1 MPHCCWGSHCP
12 YHHCH
17 HGYYPGWVGPF
28 APPPAYPPPPQ
39 ASPSRDDYVRR
50 LESERDV
57 LEGRLRRLEEQLAEL
72 LRRER
77 TG

>member
-1 MPHCCWGSHCP
+1 MPHCCWGHHCP
-12 YHHCH
+12 YHCH
-17 HGYYPGWVGPF
+17 TGYWGGPF
-28 APPPAYPPPPQ
+28 APPPAYPPPPPPPY
-39 ASPSRDDYVRR
+39 PSRDDYVRR